1 MTDTNT
7 SLVNINQTHGKY
19 DIYRYQD
26 IQLQNTNKYT
36 DRYDID

>member
-19 DIYRYQD
+19 DIYRYVTKISNYKTQTN
-26 IQLQNTNKYT
+26 IQT
-36 DRYDID
+36 DTK